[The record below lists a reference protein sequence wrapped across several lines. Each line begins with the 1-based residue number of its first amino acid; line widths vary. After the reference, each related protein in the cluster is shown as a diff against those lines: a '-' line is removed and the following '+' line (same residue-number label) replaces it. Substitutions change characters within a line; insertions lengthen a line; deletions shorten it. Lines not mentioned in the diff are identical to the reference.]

1 MTGSVRVK
9 GISDDSFGCEA
20 PRSSGA
26 YLGNAAQASFEL
38 AQEQASSERT
48 ETVAL
53 AFKADVCK
61 NDAVTER
68 TWSLSKP
75 LCPDWRR

>member
-1 MTGSVRVK
+1 MAGSVRVK

-20 PRSSGA
+20 PHSSGA

-48 ETVAL
+48 ETVTL
-53 AFKADVCK
+53 AFADLCK
-61 NDAVTER
+61 DDAVTER
-68 TWSLSKP
+68 TWSLSRP
-75 LCPDWRR
+75 LWPDWRR